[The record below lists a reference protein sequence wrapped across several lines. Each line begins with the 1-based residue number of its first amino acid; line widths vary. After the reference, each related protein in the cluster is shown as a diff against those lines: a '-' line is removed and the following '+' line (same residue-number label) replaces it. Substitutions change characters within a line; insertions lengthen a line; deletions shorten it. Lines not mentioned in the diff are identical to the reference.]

1 MVACA
6 QVQVGRLDIAVQITL
21 LMDRLQGR
29 QYVLQQSAHL
39 LLVQRFAVLQHRAER
54 LALFVIHDDVGGAV
68 GAKIA
73 FHPHHI
79 RMLNL
84 GQHPRLVEK
93 TLQSPR
99 IVRDLAVVLAA
110 LTLGIGVHRHA
121 VAIAERPL
129 HRKIFLDSDPGL

>member
-1 MVACA
+1 MVARA

-21 LMDRLQGR
+21 LVNRPGR
-29 QYVLQQSAHL
+29 QHVLQQSAHF

-79 RMLNL
+79 R
-84 GQHPRLVEK
+84 
-93 TLQSPR
+93 
-99 IVRDLAVVLAA
+99 VLIWASTRA
-110 LTLGIGVHRHA
+110 SSRKRSNPHA
-121 VAIAERPL
+121 
-129 HRKIFLDSDPGL
+129 